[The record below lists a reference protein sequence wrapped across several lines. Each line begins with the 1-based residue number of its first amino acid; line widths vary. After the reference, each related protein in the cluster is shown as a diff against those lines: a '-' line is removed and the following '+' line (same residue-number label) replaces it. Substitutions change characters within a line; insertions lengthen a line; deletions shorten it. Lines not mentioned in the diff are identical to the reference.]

1 MKKSLIALAVAA
13 ALPVAAQADVTISG
27 SVEAEYTLGSNL
39 APALDTALSIASTE
53 VLTNGMTATA
63 KMNMFSE
70 ADADGTIS
78 LSGDFGTVTAGSA
91 ASSATASDADDTS
104 ENILGVA
111 YSGTM
116 AGLAV
121 NAAMGSWNH
130 DSDDNTTLVTDYV
143 TYGAT
148 YDFNGL
154 AVAASSTNKTTGG
167 TAVTTVSGSY
177 AFGDLTVTAAKDSD
191 DANAVLTA
199 AYATTMDALAVSISA
214 TSADAWDVSATYTLG
229 GIAITATDDEAP
241 GGADLSASYTSGAM
255 TLTVDSDSDI
265 DVTYDMGNADL
276 AISRDADAD
285 ATTVSYT
292 VSF

>member
-13 ALPVAAQADVTISG
+13 ALPVAAQAGTTISG

-63 KMNMFSE
+63 KMNMFAE
-70 ADADGTIS
+70 ADVDGTIS

-121 NAAMGSWNH
+121 NAAMGTWDH
-130 DSDDNTTLVTDYV
+130 DSDAAVATAVQDYV

-229 GIAITATDDEAP
+229 GIAITATDDEAA

-265 DVTYDMGNADL
+265 DVAYDMGNADL
-276 AISRDADAD
+276 AISRDSDAD
-285 ATTVSYT
+285 A
-292 VSF
+292 